1 MSEDFPRAAVHR
13 ALADGMRSLNVPS
26 AASVD
31 ALVEYLAL
39 LHRWNRAFNLS
50 AVREPLAMV
59 PRHVLDSLSALPYVE
74 GAHLLDVGTGA
85 GLPGIPLA
93 VSRPDLHVV
102 LLDSNSKKTRF
113 LRQAVADLPLANVEV
128 VHDRLERWPPGR
140 RFDTVIARAL
150 MRLDALVRD
159 GGRLLADR
167 GQILAMKGRFDPEA
181 EAGELETGWAYGV
194 HPLRVP
200 GLDAERCLVRVRRA
214 GEISTG
220 ETHG

>member
-1 MSEDFPRAAVHR
+1 MSDAFPRAAVHR
-13 ALADGMRSLNVPS
+13 ALADGLRSLD
-26 AASVD
+26 AAGAAPVD
-31 ALVEYLAL
+31 ALVDYLAL

-93 VSRPDLHVV
+93 LGRPDLHVV
-102 LLDSNSKKTRF
+102 LLDSNGKKTRF
-113 LRQAVADLPLANVEV
+113 LRQAAADLPLANVEV
-128 VHDRLERWPPGR
+128 VHDRLERWPTDR

-150 MRLDALVRD
+150 TRLDGLVRD
-159 GGRLLADR
+159 SGRLLASG
-167 GQILAMKGRFDPEA
+167 GQILAMKGRFDPGA
-181 EAGELETGWAYGV
+181 ETGELETGWTYRV
-194 HPLRVP
+194 HPLRVH
-200 GLDAERCLVRVRRA
+200 GLDAERCLVRVRRT